1 MRIGQDSMANTKK
14 PKSASKKKQ
23 GKKVQFSLSWGG
35 LVSFGFFGALAL
47 IWVFILGVIV
57 GRGYQPEALLNSVK
71 RFIPGVSA
79 SKETAGEA
87 RPQEKVLQAEEL
99 NFIEDLKK
107 KVQDQLQDAAR
118 SPGQEPERKKT
129 AAADQTSGAEQQA
142 PEYRCVY
149 QVAAFKRAKPANQV
163 ASDLQTAGLQA
174 SVHEIEKSGQSW
186 FRVYVRFSGSTRA
199 VQDFEQK
206 LNQLGLGNA
215 FLRSKAL
222 Q

>member
-1 MRIGQDSMANTKK
+1 MAKAQKK
-14 PKSASKKKQ
+14 RSASKKKQ
-23 GKKVQFSLSWGG
+23 AKKVQFALSWGG

-57 GRGYQPEALLNSVK
+57 GRGYQPETLLNSAK

-79 SKETAGEA
+79 SKEAVREA
-87 RPQEKVLQAEEL
+87 QPQEKVLQPKDL

-107 KVQDQLQDAAR
+107 KVQDQLYDSGL
-118 SPGQEPERKKT
+118 SPSQEPEKRDR
-129 AAADQTSGAEQQA
+129 AAAGPSAGEQQQA
-142 PEYRCVY
+142 PEYHCVY

-163 ASDLQTAGLQA
+163 ASDLQSAGLQA
-174 SVHEIEKSGQSW
+174 SVHEIEKSGQNW
-186 FRVYVRFSGSTRA
+186 FRVYVSFTGRPRA

>member
-1 MRIGQDSMANTKK
+1 MANSKK
-14 PKSASKKKQ
+14 KRSASKKKQ
-23 GKKVQFSLSWGG
+23 EKKVQFSLSWGG

-57 GRGYQPEALLNSVK
+57 GRGYQPETLLNSVK
-71 RFIPGVSA
+71 RFIPGISA
-79 SKETAGEA
+79 PEEAPRETG
-87 RPQEKVLQAEEL
+87 RQEETLQAEDL

-107 KVQDQLQDAAR
+107 KVQNQLQDSGLS
-118 SPGQEPERKKT
+118 SPQEPEKTKKS
-129 AAADQTSGAEQQA
+129 AAGTSSGDRQQT
-142 PEYRCVY
+142 PEYHCVY

-163 ASDLQTAGLQA
+163 ASDLQTAGLQT

-186 FRVYVRFSGSTRA
+186 FRVYVRFTGSTRA

-206 LNQLGLGNA
+206 LNQLGLGSA